1 MYELGRLIV
10 KKRNVFIIMVLLSFD
25 KIIVIIPSD
34 DIAMERSLTLL
45 V

>member
-34 DIAMERSLTLL
+34 DIAMEHSLTLL